1 MVFAPRKIL
10 ALCSKCD
17 AHELYLYGL
26 FRPRKP
32 QDLSILAALLR
43 FDLTFISPGTGQI
56 IEKLAFQG
64 FYLTPDAA
72 G

>member
-10 ALCSKCD
+10 ASYSRRD
-17 AHELYLYGL
+17 AYELYLYGL

-32 QDLSILAALLR
+32 QDLSILAALLH
-43 FDLTFISPGTGQI
+43 FDLTFISPGTGEI

-64 FYLTPDAA
+64 FYLAPDAA
-72 G
+72 V

>member
-1 MVFAPRKIL
+1 MVFAPRKTL
-10 ALCSKCD
+10 ALFSKCY
-17 AHELYLYGL
+17 APELYLYGL

-32 QDLSILAALLR
+32 QDLSILAALLH
-43 FDLTFISPGTGQI
+43 FDLTFISPGTGEI

-72 G
+72 S